1 MKKNLSY
8 LALILGKKFVSF
20 VIIVVCISITAL
32 SMMSH
37 RLSTVKDM
45 DYIYVLEGGKLI
57 EEGTHERLIE
67 KAESIDKHCGAWY
80 YN

>member
-20 VIIVVCISITAL
+20 VIIVVFMSITAL
-32 SMMSH
+32 SMVSH